1 MLSDIGNALHDAGVA
16 TWALRGPI
24 AAAVIFT
31 IFAWLMDQ
39 RRQLRNELAA
49 ARRAVISERCE
60 RVAAQRR
67 ADLAARRIETLQ
79 RATAA
84 LTIANAVQDSPAS
97 WINDG
102 SKP

>member
-1 MLSDIGNALHDAGVA
+1 MLSDIGNTLHDVGVA

-31 IFAWLMDQ
+31 TLAWLLEQ
-39 RRQLRNELAA
+39 RRHLRDELAA
-49 ARRAVISERCE
+49 AR
-60 RVAAQRR
+60 
-67 ADLAARRIETLQ
+67 RRIETLQ
-79 RATAA
+79 RAVAA
-84 LTIANAVQDSPAS
+84 FAYTTTIQDTPAV